1 MDRILMHISFLIIM
15 LFYKSE
21 SICDKKSRGSDKSCS
36 KYGTCDECIACD
48 SYCSWCHVGGMCTKF
63 CEGEDGAAC
72 KSPDCAKKSEFICAS
87 MGESH
92 SSGVDY
98 KKEGGIDL
106 EMKGVMASAGREIDK
121 PGAPVRPFSPFAH
134 FQAEPDR
141 QLRTN
146 T

>member
-1 MDRILMHISFLIIM
+1 MMDRILMYISFLIVM

-92 SSGVDY
+92 MSSFY
-98 KKEGGIDL
+98 IYICKEKKYL
-106 EMKGVMASAGREIDK
+106 YL
-121 PGAPVRPFSPFAH
+121 PFPEHS
-134 FQAEPDR
+134 
-141 QLRTN
+141 TN
-146 T
+146 CLCDCFHHRSFFFFFVFFLFFVLKI

>member
-1 MDRILMHISFLIIM
+1 M

-36 KYGTCDECIACD
+36 KYGTCNECIACD

-87 MGESH
+87 TYTCIFWGCRKLH
-92 SSGVDY
+92 V
-98 KKEGGIDL
+98 L
-106 EMKGVMASAGREIDK
+106 ASDWRHVAW
-121 PGAPVRPFSPFAH
+121 
-134 FQAEPDR
+134 
-141 QLRTN
+141 
-146 T
+146 